1 MKSSKFEPPGSASQ
15 GEVPVPTTASRL
27 DQARKTASK
36 ILDIESRA
44 VASLAERLDESF
56 NEALRILSSCRGR
69 VVVTGVGKSGI
80 ICRKLAATLS
90 STGTPSL
97 YLHPVEAI
105 HGDLGMVAP
114 GDIVVMLS
122 NSGESVELLNLLA
135 TLKRLGI
142 PIVSLV
148 GDKESTLAKH
158 SEVVLDVGV
167 DKEACPLGLA
177 PSASTTAALALGDAL
192 ALALS
197 QYKGFL
203 REDFGRL
210 HPGGIL
216 GKKLALVRDLMHAGE
231 RFPRVSLDTSMKQ
244 VIYEMSR
251 KGLGVTSVADE
262 DGLLKGVISDGDLRR
277 LLEREES
284 VLSKTAATCM
294 TPNPITISPDELATT
309 ALNLMEQRKVTALMV
324 VGRDRRICGII
335 HLHDLWGTELI

>member
-1 MKSSKFEPPGSASQ
+1 MKSSKAGPRSPSGRETHI
-15 GEVPVPTTASRL
+15 PTTTRL
-27 DQARKTASK
+27 NQARRTARE
-36 ILDIESRA
+36 ILGIESRA
-44 VASLAERLDESF
+44 VASLADRLDESF
-56 NEALRILSSCRGR
+56 ENALQVLSNCQGR
-69 VVVTGVGKSGI
+69 VVIIGVGKSGI

-90 STGTPSL
+90 STGTPAL

-148 GDKESTLAKH
+148 GDKESTLARH

-197 QYKGFL
+197 QYNGFL
-203 REDFGRL
+203 REDFSRL

-216 GKKLALVRDLMHAGE
+216 GKKLALVRDLMHSGE
-231 RFPRVSLDTSMKQ
+231 RFPRVLLETSMKH

-251 KGLGVTSVADE
+251 KGLGVTSVMDE
-262 DGLLKGVISDGDLRR
+262 EGRLRGVISDGDLRR
-277 LLEREES
+277 LLEREEN

-294 TPNPITISPDELATT
+294 TSNPITISPDELATT
-309 ALNLMEQRKVTALMV
+309 ALNLMERQKITSLMV
-324 VGRDRRICGII
+324 VEEEDRICGII
-335 HLHDLWGTELI
+335 HLHDLWGTEFI